1 MAFRKKLYHGRD
13 ELPADGEEGLEEYNQ
28 QRPHSGK
35 CCFGKTPQQTFLDA
49 KSLAREKM
57 LDALPPARAGA
68 TEAQKASVA

>member
-57 LDALPPARAGA
+57 LHALPPARAGA